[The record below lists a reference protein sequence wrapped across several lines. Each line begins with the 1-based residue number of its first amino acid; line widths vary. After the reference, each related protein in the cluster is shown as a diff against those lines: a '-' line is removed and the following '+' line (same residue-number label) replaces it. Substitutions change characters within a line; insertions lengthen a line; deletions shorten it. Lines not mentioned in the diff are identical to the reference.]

1 MKENYPMKKSLLH
14 SMNFSSYSGL
24 GIVLIALLLICSS
37 LFYGCEYLFP
47 SLRSDKI
54 TVEEAA
60 VFIERHKGDKEVVL
74 IDIRTKKEF
83 DSIRIENSINI
94 DFNKPDFPELSG
106 KLDRE
111 KRYILIDQNG
121 RKSAMAFELLK
132 EQRFPR
138 IHYIIG
144 GLNEWT
150 KNNYPVQK

>member
-60 VFIERHKGDKEVVL
+60 VFIGRHKGDKEVVL